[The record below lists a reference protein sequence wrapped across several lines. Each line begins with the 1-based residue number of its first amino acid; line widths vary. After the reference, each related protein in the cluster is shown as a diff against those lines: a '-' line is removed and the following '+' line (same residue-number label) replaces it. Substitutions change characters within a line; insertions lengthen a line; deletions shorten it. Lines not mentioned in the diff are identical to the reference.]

1 MATAGSFVKP
11 EEGDM
16 YTARSLSSN
25 IENLD
30 AASRMD
36 KAIRFYWKK
45 RVVEWKNGLTTAAD
59 RQEAVAS
66 PPAAGDFFLSDPA

>member
-30 AASRMD
+30 AASRMG
-36 KAIRFYWKK
+36 KAIRFNWKK
-45 RVVEWKNGLTTAAD
+45 RVVEWKNGLTTAAG